1 MGWREEDKIY
11 TEEEMAAVRKENRIL
26 REIIRNNREKYETIS
41 GLTDRESDLLYNLI
55 SLTVRVENPSW
66 QQISEIC
73 DLHTDA
79 DWETF
84 GNLKL
89 KGFIDHGS
97 RAMSPTNLKII
108 YPWEQFTNLPK
119 DQVTMEAI
127 NSGSITSKR
136 GELSAELNIGD
147 LSNGKML
154 RHKNFSDIFTG
165 KTIDTIIPLFSI
177 LKSGRITIIDAS
189 ANLIKEIEET
199 ADVTKALLPY
209 AKKVI
214 TQFDSVIGGY
224 EIIIAVDESSDEE

>member
-11 TEEEMAAVRKENRIL
+11 TEEEMAAVRKENRRL

-73 DLHTDA
+73 DLHTEA

-97 RAMSPTNLKII
+97 RVMSPTNLKII
-108 YPWEQFTNLPK
+108 YPWKQFTNLPK
-119 DQVTMEAI
+119 DQ
-127 NSGSITSKR
+127 
-136 GELSAELNIGD
+136 
-147 LSNGKML
+147 
-154 RHKNFSDIFTG
+154 
-165 KTIDTIIPLFSI
+165 
-177 LKSGRITIIDAS
+177 
-189 ANLIKEIEET
+189 
-199 ADVTKALLPY
+199 
-209 AKKVI
+209 
-214 TQFDSVIGGY
+214 
-224 EIIIAVDESSDEE
+224 